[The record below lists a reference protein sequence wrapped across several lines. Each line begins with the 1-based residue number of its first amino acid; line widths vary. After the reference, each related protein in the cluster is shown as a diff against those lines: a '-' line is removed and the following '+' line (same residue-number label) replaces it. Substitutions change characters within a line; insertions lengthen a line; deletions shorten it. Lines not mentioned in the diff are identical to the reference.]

1 MLLFAVLVPLSV
13 IDWQSMTVEPR
24 LVAFGVGL
32 HLLSVL
38 IFQGEQFLASIGGLL
53 IGAGFFHMLDFF
65 YEMVRGRRGL
75 GEGDAAVAG
84 LVGAFVGWQ
93 GLVPVFALASVAGL
107 IGGIAWLAVSRRGL
121 DAPIPFVPF
130 VSVAGMAVYLAQLHG
145 WIVAPSSSF
154 LIR

>member
-1 MLLFAVLVPLSV
+1 MLLFSVLVPLSV
-13 IDWQSMTVEPR
+13 IDWQTMTVEPR

-32 HLLSVL
+32 HLLALL
-38 IFQGEQFLASIGGLL
+38 IFQRDLFMASLAGML

-93 GLVPVFALASVAGL
+93 GIVPVFALASIAGL
-107 IGGIAWLAVSRRGL
+107 IGGIAWLFATRRGL

-130 VSVAGMAVYLAQLHG
+130 VAVAGLAVYLAQLHG
-145 WIVAPSSSF
+145 WIVAPSSMGI
-154 LIR
+154 IR